1 MMNIRAVTVERVSL
15 VSHSSFDEVVARVEA
30 GVAHPEMRTFFAA
43 MASAPDFAAL
53 ETIVG
58 QAVAPSGL
66 MEFTRFDL
74 GMVLRKE
81 VPAAGRIL
89 RLLIGNPVIMKQMA
103 RHVPDAGSYA
113 PVTILIDERP
123 DGTHL
128 SYDRVAS
135 LLAPYASAEALKVAQ
150 ALDEKIEGSLRVAAA

>member
-1 MMNIRAVTVERVSL
+1 
-15 VSHSSFDEVVARVEA
+15 
-30 GVAHPEMRTFFAA
+30 MRTFFAA